1 MVELNTTSPE
11 IGVPILAEI
20 EDTKDP
26 EHRTYFAV
34 IYHDGKRWC
43 AFAGPPGKTFE
54 DGEQVI
60 RWFYAK
66 KAMEIFK

>member
-1 MVELNTTSPE
+1 MVHTIPE

-20 EDTKDP
+20 EFVSDLGP
-26 EHRTYFAV
+26 VTYFEV
-34 IYHDGKRWC
+34 IYHDGEKWC

-60 RWFYAK
+60 RWIYAR